1 MRVGSV
7 QTVNIRQQHEQIG
20 VNAGR
25 DDGRERII
33 VADAELCDGN
43 RVVLV
48 DDRNR
53 IQLQQALD
61 RVPEILVPDWVG
73 DIVRRQQ
80 ICATVWRYSENNLS

>member
-25 DDGRERII
+25 DDGRECII

-48 DDRNR
+48 DNRNR

-61 RVPEILVPDWVG
+61 RVLEILVPDRVG

-80 ICATVWRYSENNLS
+80 DLCDGVSENSLS